1 MNRYEGK
8 ITHVTTEELFDI
20 LRGKISIA
28 EALELLNMVQP
39 PERKIEHKNLVVY
52 YEAYKR
58 LVDLGAISTDEIY
71 TPHKENKL
79 NDVGLKGDEIY
90 RWDGTKWVNL

>member
-8 ITHVTTEELFDI
+8 ITHKTTKELFDI
-20 LRGKISIA
+20 LRGKISLA
-28 EALELLNMVQP
+28 ESFDVLGVVHP
-39 PERKIEHKNLVVY
+39 PERRLQNNHLVAY

-79 NDVGLKGDEIY
+79 NDVGLKGNEIY
-90 RWDGTKWVNL
+90 RWDGEKWVNL